1 MSDAQA
7 GTPTP
12 PQDGTPTGGTPA
24 TGGDGSGDNE
34 QKWQEALKWKQKAED
49 FNRLEAEKKSLEARA
64 QQLEQLVY
72 SRGAGQ
78 ATDPTAELVNQLRE
92 QAQYDP
98 VAKGTLMNMEMTAK
112 AQAEAWLAGQLVS
125 VPDAKRERVAAII
138 RNAGY
143 QIGASQALE
152 MVTDPDTKTLAER
165 LQEAESEIA
174 RLKNA
179 KPNGSSPASA
189 VPSTASADETGTQTE
204 MKRSEYV
211 ATLKRG
217 GQAALD
223 LMKAAGENRVRIVRD

>member
-7 GTPTP
+7 GTPAITP
-12 PQDGTPTGGTPA
+12 ENSNAGQGSGVA
-24 TGGDGSGDNE
+24 DGSGLNAQQ
-34 QKWQEALKWKQKAED
+34 QKEYMTLKQKAEE
-49 FNRLEAEKKSLEARA
+49 FNKVKAERDT
-64 QQLEQLVY
+64 LEQRLAQMEAFV